1 MHDGEHWAVQS
12 RSQDACRCLV
22 ACFWQSLAMLC
33 VLAPFPR
40 FKLAAPS
47 LLVFWRLRLYF
58 LFGLRSQGLVLVA
71 AWLLVISRLPAGLAV
86 GLCLLFHIS
95 NSFTPPLI

>member
-47 LLVFWRLRLYF
+47 LLF
-58 LFGLRSQGLVLVA
+58 LAAAPVLSVWPPFAGFGACSCLVA
-71 AWLLVISRLPAGLAV
+71 RYQPITCWTCGWALFAV
-86 GLCLLFHIS
+86 SYF
-95 NSFTPPLI
+95 